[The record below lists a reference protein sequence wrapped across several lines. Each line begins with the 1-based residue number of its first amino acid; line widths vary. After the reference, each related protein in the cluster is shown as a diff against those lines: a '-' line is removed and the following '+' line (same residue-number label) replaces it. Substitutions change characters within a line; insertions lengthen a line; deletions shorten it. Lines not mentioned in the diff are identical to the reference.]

1 MKRSA
6 FLIMNSRWRI
16 YLYNMQLYTNQIEMV
31 TILQNEIVIYYA
43 VCGIRSADF
52 LCIF

>member
-16 YLYNMQLYTNQIEMV
+16 HLNNMQLYASQLEMV
-31 TILQNEIVIYYA
+31 TIEQNEIVIYYA

-52 LCIF
+52 QCIF